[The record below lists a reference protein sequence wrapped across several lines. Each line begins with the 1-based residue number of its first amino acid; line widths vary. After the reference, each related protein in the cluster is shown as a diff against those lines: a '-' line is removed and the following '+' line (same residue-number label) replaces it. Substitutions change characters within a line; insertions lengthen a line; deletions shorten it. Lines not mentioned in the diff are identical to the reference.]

1 MKAKIIRTAKAVGA
15 NRKTL
20 EIRKPPTST
29 SGKGSNLSNK
39 QKTAAVLGTA
49 GGAAVAVGAGALG
62 RKSRSNYKKK
72 YPKTFAAHR
81 KLESGVKISKEE
93 MYNIMKKEGSL
104 SRFRKSAFP
113 KDERRYMS
121 ETIKGSFRPK
131 KRK

>member
-1 MKAKIIRTAKAVGA
+1 MKAAKSVGTKY
-15 NRKTL
+15 KTL
-20 EIRKPPTST
+20 EIRKHATST
-29 SGKGSNLSNK
+29 SGKGSKLSNK

-81 KLESGVKISKEE
+81 KLEAGGKVSKEE

-113 KDERRYMS
+113 KDERRYMN
-121 ETIKGSFRPK
+121 ETIKGAFRPK
-131 KRK
+131 RRK